1 MPNYKPLFNLNIPSG
16 PSAFEDDLVA
26 STKKRARVVTPPAQK
41 ISSPVIAAAGLSTP
55 PPPKK
60 RKASCSDLRSSPE
73 TSAFERPSKMARQ
86 SEGGGNLLLQQTLSR
101 GVFPFPG
108 MAAALTRPL
117 VSFGPTPPPPPP
129 SEFAFSDLM
138 KKMAAKYQQPEER

>member
-1 MPNYKPLFNLNIPSG
+1 M
-16 PSAFEDDLVA
+16 A

-41 ISSPVIAAAGLSTP
+41 ISAPVIAAAGLSTP

-86 SEGGGNLLLQQTLSR
+86 SEGGNFLLQQTLSR

-108 MAAALTRPL
+108 MAALTRPL
-117 VSFGPTPPPPPP
+117 VSFAAAAPPPPPP

-138 KKMAAKYQQPEER
+138 KRMAAKYQQPEER

>member
-1 MPNYKPLFNLNIPSG
+1 M
-16 PSAFEDDLVA
+16 
-26 STKKRARVVTPPAQK
+26 VTPPAQK
-41 ISSPVIAAAGLSTP
+41 ISSAPVIAAAGLSTP

-86 SEGGGNLLLQQTLSR
+86 SEGGGNFLLQQTLSR
-101 GVFPFPG
+101 GVFPFPPG
-108 MAAALTRPL
+108 MAALTRPL
-117 VSFGPTPPPPPP
+117 VSFAAAAPPPPPP
-129 SEFAFSDLM
+129 SEFAYSDLM